1 MAADLRI
8 VIENCAIAT
17 VDANDTEYAS
27 GYVVLAGNR
36 IESLGAGTAP
46 EGLENV
52 VRRID
57 ASGHLV
63 TPAWST
69 PTTTSTS
76 GSPGVW
82 PPTTTSSTGWS
93 RCTRSGRASTSRWC
107 ARRPRARWR

>member
-1 MAADLRI
+1 MAASAAHDSAVERI

-27 GYVVLAGNR
+27 GHIVIAGNR
-36 IESLGAGTAP
+36 IESIGAGKAP
-46 EGLENV
+46 ENLDNV

-57 ASGHLV
+57 GTGHLV
-63 TPAWST
+63 TPVWST

-76 GSPGVW
+76 GSRVVW

-93 RCTRSGRASTSRWC
+93 RCTPRGRASTSR
-107 ARRPRARWR
+107 